1 MIHLYERGIVIGAVQ
16 NFQFHQG
23 RADVINVPNFGGFY
37 SVQGRREPDFVT
49 FQLPFFKYTAG
60 IQELVDEL
68 GNVMEISLVN
78 ISSENNISSVKAF
91 VQSIR
96 QVEQKR

>member
-23 RADVINVPNFGGFY
+23 RTETIEIPNFGGMY
-37 SVQGRREPDFVT
+37 SVKARRDPDIVT
-49 FQLPFFKYTAG
+49 FQLPYFKYTAG

-78 ISSENNISSVKAF
+78 ISSENNVSDVKAY

-96 QVEQKR
+96 QP

>member
-1 MIHLYERGIVIGAVQ
+1 MITFYERGINIGVVKD
-16 NFQFHQG
+16 FQFHEGQPE
-23 RADVINVPNFGGFY
+23 IIHISNFGGFF
-37 SVQGRREPDFVT
+37 SVRARKEPDIVT
-49 FQLPFFKYTAG
+49 FQLPYFKFTSG

-78 ISSENNISSVKAF
+78 ISSVDNVSDVKAY

-96 QVEQKR
+96 RIRP

>member
-1 MIHLYERGIVIGAVQ
+1 MIHLYERGIEIGAVQ

-23 RADVINVPNFGGFY
+23 RADIINVPNFGGFY
-37 SVQGRREPDFVT
+37 SVQGRREPDIVT

-60 IQELVDEL
+60 VQELVDES

-78 ISSENNISSVKAF
+78 ISSVGNVSDVKAY

>member
-1 MIHLYERGIVIGAVQ
+1 MIILYERGVEIGAVK
-16 NFQFHQG
+16 NFQFQQG
-23 RADVINVPNFGGFY
+23 HTEIINIPNFGGLY
-37 SVQGRREPDFVT
+37 SVQGRIDPDIVT
-49 FQLPFFKYTAG
+49 FQLPYFKYTAG

-78 ISSENNISSVKAF
+78 ISSEENVSNVKAY

-96 QVEQKR
+96 QVE

>member
-1 MIHLYERGIVIGAVQ
+1 MIRLYERGVVIGAVQ
-16 NFQFHQG
+16 NFHFQQG
-23 RADVINVPNFGGFY
+23 RREVINIPNFGGMY
-37 SVQGRREPDFVT
+37 SIQGRRDPDIVT
-49 FQLPFFKYTAG
+49 FQLPYFKYTAG

-78 ISSENNISSVKAF
+78 ISSENNVSNVKAY

-96 QVEQKR
+96 QV

>member
-1 MIHLYERGIVIGAVQ
+1 MIQLYERGIMIGTVQ
-16 NFQFHQG
+16 NFQFRQG
-23 RADVINVPNFGGFY
+23 RTEVINIPNFGGMY
-37 SVQGRREPDFVT
+37 SIQGRRDPDIVT

-78 ISSENNISSVKAF
+78 ISSENNISSVKAY

-96 QVEQKR
+96 VVV